1 MDRWVYIQ
9 DGSYEISDIWS
20 ILIHKYGSLIQF
32 NNIQELV
39 KENKGKL
46 ICIILS
52 SFSFMK
58 PWRDSSKN
66 SLNIVLKT

>member
-9 DGSYEISDIWS
+9 DGSYEIADIWS

-46 ICIILS
+46 IFIILS

-58 PWRDSSKN
+58 PWRE
-66 SLNIVLKT
+66 L

>member
-9 DGSYEISDIWS
+9 DGSYEIADIWS

-32 NNIQELV
+32 NNTQELV

-46 ICIILS
+46 IFIILS
-52 SFSFMK
+52 SFGFMK
-58 PWRDSSKN
+58 PWKDSSKN